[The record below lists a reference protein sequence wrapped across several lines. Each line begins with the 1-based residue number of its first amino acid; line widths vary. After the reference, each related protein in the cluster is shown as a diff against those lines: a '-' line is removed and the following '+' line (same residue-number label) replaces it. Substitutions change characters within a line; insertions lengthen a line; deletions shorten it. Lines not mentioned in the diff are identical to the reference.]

1 MLRRTLSAVGIC
13 ALSTSV
19 SLFAQKPSA
28 RSSLAKAFD
37 DYSSAPTID
46 EVAKGSQYALSGALD
61 PHLIAALPSLDDAAG
76 WSKAHYIIMGTLGSG
91 PLPERDSTYP
101 TPYLI
106 NQASISDAAI
116 VGVMDEEMPSHLT
129 ANNAFL
135 YTPFHVYVQEV
146 LFDKEKRLT
155 QGRDL
160 TVVRPGGEIALS
172 GVTVIAAD
180 AGFAW
185 QRVGETYI
193 FFLHRVAGTTQYR
206 IFPGGSFKLSP
217 NATVTSDQL
226 SSDSPKITSFGDQA
240 NFLTEIADAYKV
252 SKEVR

>member
-1 MLRRTLSAVGIC
+1 
-13 ALSTSV
+13 
-19 SLFAQKPSA
+19 
-28 RSSLAKAFD
+28 
-37 DYSSAPTID
+37 
-46 EVAKGSQYALSGALD
+46 
-61 PHLIAALPSLDDAAG
+61 LITALPSLDDSAG
-76 WSKAHYIIMGTLGSG
+76 WSKAHYIIKGTLGSG
-91 PLPERDSTYP
+91 PLPGRDSTYP
-101 TPYLI
+101 TPHLI
-106 NQASISDAAI
+106 NQAFISDAAI
-116 VGVMDEEMPSHLT
+116 VGVIDQEMPSHLT

-185 QRVGETYI
+185 ATCRGNIY
-193 FFLHRVAGTTQYR
+193 FLSAPSGWYYSVPHL
-206 IFPGGSFKLSP
+206 PWGSFKLSP

>member
-1 MLRRTLSAVGIC
+1 MLRRTLSAVVIC
-13 ALSTSV
+13 ALCTAV

-28 RSSLAKAFD
+28 RSSLAKAFED
-37 DYSSAPTID
+37 CSSAPTID

-146 LFDKEKRLT
+146 LFDKEKRLI

-160 TVVRPGGEIALS
+160 TVVRAGGEIALS

-185 QRVGETYI
+185 ATCRGNIY
-193 FFLHRVAGTTQYR
+193 FLSAPSGWYYSVPHLPWGLFQ
-206 IFPGGSFKLSP
+206 
-217 NATVTSDQL
+217 TVTKCDGHFRSVEFRL
-226 SSDSPKITSFGDQA
+226 SKNNLVWRSSQFFD
-240 NFLTEIADAYKV
+240 
-252 SKEVR
+252 